1 MLNKYIPIFFFLAM
15 ILVGNLTL
23 VQTVWAE
30 TLVHSTTEIRLLLAL
45 RVGQE
50 ELQKSLPATW
60 QVAPLPGGPMKDA
73 NFFIV
78 FIDPLLFQ
86 DPQGKPDMGA
96 INRYIVFAVPAKHT
110 QTGEVATVVTG
121 GFASA
126 ISSVPGAYKTS
137 VQGTVK
143 REQTYKGANTEGG
156 LIDDFWEVRDTQ
168 GGIIELRIQYE
179 RAIPL
184 RTKLDQKLYS
194 AVEPTFYR
202 IYRQEMAMDLV
213 KSISAGV
220 DHVKNYRF
228 NVAMPKLKNLFNGS
242 EQLVGV
248 VAYPMFLRQIFL
260 L

>member
-1 MLNKYIPIFFFLAM
+1 MLNKYIVVFFFLAN
-15 ILVGNLTL
+15 ILAGNLSL
-23 VQTVWAE
+23 ARTVWAE
-30 TLVHSTTEIRLLLAL
+30 TLVHSTMEIRLLLAL

-50 ELQKSLPATW
+50 ELKKSLPATW
-60 QVAPLPGGPMKDA
+60 QVNPVPGGPTKDA

-86 DPQGKPDMGA
+86 DAQGKPDVGA

-110 QTGEVATVVTG
+110 QTGELATVVTG
-121 GFASA
+121 GIASA
-126 ISSVPGAYKTS
+126 ISSVPGAYKTHE
-137 VQGTVK
+137 QGTVK
-143 REQTYKGANTEGG
+143 REQTYKGANIEGG
-156 LIDDFWEVRDTQ
+156 VIDDFWEVRDTQ

-179 RAIPL
+179 RALPL
-184 RTKLDQKLYS
+184 RTKQDQKVYS

-213 KSISAGV
+213 KSIPAGV
-220 DHVKNYRF
+220 DRVKNYRF
-228 NVAMPKLKNLFNGS
+228 NVAMPKLKNLFDGS

-260 L
+260 P

>member
-1 MLNKYIPIFFFLAM
+1 MLNKYIAVFFFLAI
-15 ILVGNLTL
+15 ILAGNLSFTQP
-23 VQTVWAE
+23 VCAE
-30 TLVHSTTEIRLLLAL
+30 TFVHSTTETRLLLAL

-50 ELQKSLPATW
+50 ELKKSLPATW
-60 QVAPLPGGPMKDA
+60 QVAPVPGGPMKDA

-86 DPQGKPDMGA
+86 DPQGKPDVGA

-126 ISSVPGAYKTS
+126 TSSVPGAYKTS
-137 VQGTVK
+137 AQGTVK
-143 REQTYKGANTEGG
+143 REQTYKGANIEGG
-156 LIDDFWEVRDTQ
+156 VIDDFWEVRDTQ

-213 KSISAGV
+213 KSVPAGV

-228 NVAMPKLKNLFNGS
+228 HMAMPKLKNLFDGS

-260 L
+260 P